1 MHRAHAHTHTLREKK
16 YICRIIMKV
25 CKCVG
30 YACAC
35 LCVCVES
42 TAAVSAAAWAANS
55 FFVLPLSLLSPPL
68 LLLLCLRLTFSM
80 LMICKHK
87 HKAQKSKCKR
97 DREREWA
104 STHRK
109 YAPYKTDNK
118 RAWGKRNTHTHVEGR
133 HRCDRKQQQRRN
145 QQNFARDLRQWKM
158 EERKREWGGE
168 RNCAAGKLRLVCV
181 CVLFFAIK
189 TRRI

>member
-1 MHRAHAHTHTLREKK
+1 MPHNYESMQVR
-16 YICRIIMKV
+16 
-25 CKCVG
+25 G
-30 YACAC
+30 
-35 LCVCVES
+35 LCVCVCVCAES

-55 FFVLPLSLLSPPL
+55 FFVLPLSPPL

-97 DREREWA
+97 VRERA

-118 RAWGKRNTHTHVEGR
+118 RAWGKRHTHTHVAGR

-145 QQNFARDLRQWKM
+145 QQNFARDLRQ
-158 EERKREWGGE
+158 
-168 RNCAAGKLRLVCV
+168 
-181 CVLFFAIK
+181 
-189 TRRI
+189 